1 MALASTVEFSG
12 LKAGISSSVINMK
25 SQDFLSNISDSLGRS
40 EGAELSPDVA
50 THLSLGSEQVEIRA
64 QRITEDIAAR
74 ADELMTRLEKSAAE
88 AAWNVFRT
96 QSRSEAVNYIRR
108 VAQDLEARSILR
120 STHSALNELDIESAM
135 HGTGISLDVMALDD
149 LRPDEERQV
158 ERERLRQQAIAADI
172 GITGVDYAIA
182 ETGSCVLL
190 PRKGLSRVISLLP
203 PVHIAVV
210 ESGQVLPSLDELFTL
225 RRQDFLS
232 GDIGSYLNLIS
243 GPSRSA
249 DIEYQLVT
257 GVHGPGE
264 VHMVM
269 LG

>member
-1 MALASTVEFSG
+1 
-12 LKAGISSSVINMK
+12 MK
-25 SQDFLSNISDSLGRS
+25 SEDFLSNLSRHLGRES
-40 EGAELSPDVA
+40 EGRLTPDVA
-50 THLSLGSEQVEIRA
+50 THLSLNEEQVKTRA
-64 QRITEDIAAR
+64 RRITDDIAAR
-74 ADELMTRLEKSAAE
+74 ADDLITQFEQTAAE

-96 QSRSEAVNYIRR
+96 TSAQDAASYIRQ
-108 VAQDLEARSILR
+108 VAQDLEARTMLR
-120 STHSALNELDIESAM
+120 SDHSTLENLDIEIAM
-135 HGTGISLDVMALDD
+135 RGTGISMEVMALDD
-149 LRPDEERQV
+149 ARGGLTAEDERI
-158 ERERLRQQAIAADI
+158 RLRQEAIVADI

-225 RRQDFLS
+225 RREDFLD
-232 GDIGSYLNLIS
+232 GDLGSYMNLIS

-264 VHMVM
+264 VHVIL

>member
-1 MALASTVEFSG
+1 
-12 LKAGISSSVINMK
+12 MK
-25 SQDFLSNISDSLGRS
+25 SEDFLSNLSRNLGRES
-40 EGAELSPDVA
+40 EGKLTPDVA
-50 THLSLGSEQVEIRA
+50 THLSLNEQQVKARA
-64 QRITEDIAAR
+64 RRIADDIAAR
-74 ADELMTRLEKSAAE
+74 ADDLITQFEQTAAE

-96 QSRSEAVNYIRR
+96 TSAKDAASYIRQ
-108 VAQDLEARSILR
+108 VAQDVEARTMLR
-120 STHSALNELDIESAM
+120 SDHSTLENLDIENAM
-135 HGTGISLDVMALDD
+135 RGTGISLEVMALDD
-149 LRPDEERQV
+149 ARGGLTAEDERS
-158 ERERLRQQAIAADI
+158 RLRQEAIIADI

-203 PVHIAVV
+203 PVHVAVV

-225 RRQDFLS
+225 RREDFLN
-232 GDIGSYLNLIS
+232 GDLGSYMNLIS

-264 VHMVM
+264 VHVIL

>member
-1 MALASTVEFSG
+1 
-12 LKAGISSSVINMK
+12 MK
-25 SQDFLSNISDSLGRS
+25 SEDFLANLSRNLGRD
-40 EGAELSPDVA
+40 AETPLTPDVA
-50 THLSLGSEQVEIRA
+50 THLSLNTKQVQARA
-64 QRITEDIAAR
+64 QRVADDITAR
-74 ADELMTRLEKSAAE
+74 ADELMGLMERAAVE

-96 QSRSEAVNYIRR
+96 KSKQEAAQYIRQ
-108 VAQDLEARSILR
+108 VAQDIEARALLR
-120 STHSALNELDIESAM
+120 TTHPALSTLDIEAAM
-135 HGTGISLDVMALDD
+135 RGTGISVEVMALDD
-149 LRPDEERQV
+149 SEQGEARKSGRSE
-158 ERERLRQQAIAADI
+158 LRQKAIAADI
-172 GITGVDYAIA
+172 GITGVYYAIA

-190 PRKGLSRVISLLP
+190 PRKGVSRVISLLP

-225 RRQDFLS
+225 RRQDFLN
-232 GDIGSYLNLIS
+232 GDLGSYMNLIS

-264 VHMVM
+264 VHMIL

>member
-1 MALASTVEFSG
+1 
-12 LKAGISSSVINMK
+12 MK
-25 SQDFLSNISDSLGRS
+25 SEDFFSNISRSLGRDS
-40 EGAELSPDVA
+40 EPVLIPDAA
-50 THLSLGSEQVEIRA
+50 THLSLSAEQVQRRA
-64 QRITEDIAAR
+64 YLVAADIASR
-74 ADELMTRLEKSAAE
+74 SDELMDIMERTAAE
-88 AAWNVFRT
+88 AAWNVLRT
-96 QSRSEAVNYIRR
+96 QSPAEAADYIRR
-108 VAQDLEARSILR
+108 AAQDVEARTMLR
-120 STHSALNELDIESAM
+120 STHSALDELDIESAM
-135 HGTGISLDVMALDD
+135 HGSGISLEVMALDD
-149 LRPDEERQV
+149 DVQGAVRESQRDQLRRQV
-158 ERERLRQQAIAADI
+158 IAADI

-190 PRKGLSRVISLLP
+190 PRKGLSRVVSLAP

-210 ESGQVLPSLDELFTL
+210 KSGQVLPSLDELFTL
-225 RRQDFLS
+225 RRQDFLT

-264 VHMVM
+264 VHMIL

>member
-1 MALASTVEFSG
+1 
-12 LKAGISSSVINMK
+12 MK
-25 SQDFLSNISDSLGRS
+25 SEDFLSNISRTLGRDGES
-40 EGAELSPDVA
+40 VLTPDA
-50 THLSLGSEQVEIRA
+50 STHLSLNAEQVQRRA
-64 QRITEDIAAR
+64 QAVQQDIAAR
-74 ADELMTRLEKSAAE
+74 ADELMALMELSAAE

-96 QSRSEAVNYIRR
+96 QSPSDAADYIRQI
-108 VAQDLEARSILR
+108 AQDVEARAMLR
-120 STHSALNELDIESAM
+120 SSHIALEELDIESAM
-135 HGTGISLDVMALDD
+135 RGTGISLDVMALDD
-149 LRPDEERQV
+149 EEQGDA
-158 ERERLRQQAIAADI
+158 RENRRDRLRQQAIAADI
-172 GITGVDYAIA
+172 GITGVDYAVA

-190 PRKGLSRVISLLP
+190 PRRGVSRVVSLLP

-210 ESGQVLPSLDELFTL
+210 KSGQVLPSLDELFTL
-225 RRQDFLS
+225 RRQEFLT

-264 VHMVM
+264 VHMIL